1 MSNKEFKQKV
11 NEICNFI
18 KTQPKYDYVLTTD
31 DDDLE
36 YAYKCEAAFE
46 MNLRSD
52 YKALTTFFFDLSL
65 AECYGKKVLSKTLA
79 KILNIYKNDI
89 KSFAELI
96 LVLNH
101 KSWLYDSV
109 GAYSYAMMYSQL
121 YYMVKELYFEW
132 YEGKPKTKYNE
143 AIDYYMKYID

>member
-1 MSNKEFKQKV
+1 MSNKEFKAKV

-18 KTQPKYDYVLTTD
+18 KTQPKYNYVIEID
-31 DDDLE
+31 DRLE

-65 AECYGKKVLSKTLA
+65 AESYGLDVFSKNLSKIINT
-79 KILNIYKNDI
+79 YKNDI

-96 LVLNH
+96 LVLNN
-101 KSWLYDSV
+101 KAWLHDSA
-109 GAYSYAMMYSQL
+109 GAYNHAMMYSQL
-121 YYMVKELYFEW
+121 YYMLKELYFEW
-132 YEGKPKTKYNE
+132 YEGKDKTKYNE